1 MEAVGGDPPVKSSAS
16 IFGDIA
22 NLFYSS
28 IETSVVPAALSSW
41 LRAVFASERGK
52 AIEPRSFPFL

>member
-1 MEAVGGDPPVKSSAS
+1 MEAVCGDPPVKSGAS

-28 IETSVVPAALSSW
+28 IEPSVVPAALSSW

-52 AIEPRSFPFL
+52 AIEPRPFPFL